1 MGSTR
6 RTLLLFLV
14 LSFAHLLLMSVQM
27 QARSGVPLFQAG
39 AFVITIDR
47 GSADG
52 VEPNMAVLGHAGVIG
67 RVINRPTAHAAQVQ
81 LLIGHN
87 AGVGGVT

>member
-39 AFVITIDR
+39 AFGVFAAIPR
-47 GSADG
+47 VNGGGSG
-52 VEPNMAVLGHAGVIG
+52 
-67 RVINRPTAHAAQVQ
+67 TA
-81 LLIGHN
+81 
-87 AGVGGVT
+87 